1 MGGVDDSAPFYRR
14 PAQTAGGR
22 ALRPG
27 HGTYLADLA
36 FADLAYAVL
45 LAPCG
50 GASADRRRQS
60 FDMSPHG
67 RASRGIYQIDE
78 SE

>member
-1 MGGVDDSAPFYRR
+1 MTMHHFIGASPRRRVDARFV
-14 PAQTAGGR
+14 
-22 ALRPG
+22 PG
-27 HGTYLADLA
+27 HGAYLADLA
-36 FADLAYAVL
+36 FADLAHAVL

-50 GASADRRRQS
+50 VASADRRRQS

-78 SE
+78 SK